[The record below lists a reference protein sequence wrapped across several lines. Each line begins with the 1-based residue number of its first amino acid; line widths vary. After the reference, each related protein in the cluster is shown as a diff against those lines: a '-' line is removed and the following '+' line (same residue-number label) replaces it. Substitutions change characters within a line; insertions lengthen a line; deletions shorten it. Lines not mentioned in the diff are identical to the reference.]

1 MRKKEKQR
9 QIQDVKGYWKVYA
22 RSSKKKELRTNEKE
36 IFNNNQKLEDKQKI
50 MQNQALTI

>member
-1 MRKKEKQR
+1 MREKEKQR

-22 RSSKKKELRTNEKE
+22 RSSKKRIENEKE
-36 IFNNNQKLEDKQKI
+36 IFNNNQKLEDKQKV